1 MSICRLYLYTM
12 LHLVMMDQ
20 NLFLRY
26 FSIFLKNFLILL
38 FLSMVLYNVFL
49 HAFPAYN
56 FLLFFQISHIL
67 FS

>member
-38 FLSMVLYNVFL
+38 FLSMVLYNVL
-49 HAFPAYN
+49 LYAFPAYN